1 MEERTDPMTSS
12 SNDTDQLRYGFSEY
26 PDHMSILW
34 ETSDVKPFV
43 HVAQIW
49 DDAAFQRF
57 LAARDA
63 ERDERVKAELWD
75 SGWAHTMTERVRA
88 EQREADAQIA
98 ESLYFGADR
107 EATTQQWGAKQA
119 AIAIRRAATDA

>member
-1 MEERTDPMTSS
+1 MTSS
-12 SNDTDQLRYGFSEY
+12 SNNTDQLRYGFSDY

-34 ETSDVKPFV
+34 ETSNAKPFV

-57 LAARDA
+57 LAAHDA
-63 ERDERVKAELWD
+63 EL
-75 SGWAHTMTERVRA
+75 TERVRA

-98 ESLYFGADR
+98 DDMNDHWVADTIR
-107 EATTQQWGAKQA
+107 E
-119 AIAIRRAATDA
+119 AATDA